1 MQMQR
6 VMIQL
11 PPLLKSKLDEMRAQ
25 GMTTSGFIR
34 NLLAIHFSETHED
47 RKAR

>member
-1 MQMQR
+1 MQMER

-11 PPLLKSKLDEMRAQ
+11 PPSLKAKLDEMRTQ

-34 NLLAIHFSETHED
+34 NLLTTHFSETHED